1 MTNQLSSIDHIVVL
15 MLENRSFDHML
26 GYLYAESNNVSPAG
40 QAFEGLTGT
49 ESNPAPTGAT
59 PVSVYPLSSTDPDVY
74 LSPGADPGEGY
85 SATNAQLYGTT
96 TPAATALA
104 SNDGF
109 VTNFASTL
117 LWEQQEGW
125 SIVAGTQAG
134 DIMGMFTPALLPVLS
149 GLAKGYAVCDHWYA
163 SAPTET
169 MPNRAFACAATSQGH
184 MDDATKKFTSPSI
197 FGLLSDHAVS
207 WSIYG
212 YTSAPLT
219 RLDFSDTTAAPDAN
233 FGLFTDF
240 QAAAAAGTLAS
251 YVWLEPSWESTG
263 NSQHPNYDVA
273 LGEQLI
279 YDVYQ
284 AVSTGPGWASTLLVI
299 TYDEHGGCYDHV
311 TPPGGATPPDST
323 VGEYGFDFT
332 RFGLRVPTVLI
343 SPLIPAGTVFRVP
356 DGTTP
361 LDHTAI
367 LKTVENRWGLP
378 ALTARDAAAPD
389 VSAVLSLTSPR
400 TDDPISGVVVPPA
413 GPIPP
418 SAAEP
423 SHLQKVQAEL
433 VSELPVPDGFGGSN
447 SRLPPLHTTA
457 DYTKYITTRTDAW
470 KADKRPTSD
479 RPR

>member
-26 GYLYAESNNVSPAG
+26 GFLYADSDNVTPTG
-40 QAFEGLTGT
+40 QPFEGLTGT
-49 ESNPAPTGAT
+49 ESNPAAATGSA
-59 PVSVYPLSSTDPDVY
+59 VSVYQLSSADTDVY

-85 SATNAQLYGTT
+85 AATNTQLYATT
-96 TPAATALA
+96 TPAATAVP

-117 LWEQQEGW
+117 QWEQSEGW
-125 SIVAGTQAG
+125 SIVAGTEAS
-134 DIMGMFTPALLPVLS
+134 DIMGMFTPELLPVLS

-184 MDDATKKFTSPSI
+184 MDDATKKFTAPSI

-251 YVWLEPSWESTG
+251 YVFLEPSWESTG

-284 AVSTGPGWASTLLVI
+284 AVSTGPAWSSTLLVI

-311 TPPGGATPPDST
+311 APPGGATPPDST

-332 RFGLRVPTVLI
+332 RFGVRVPTVLV
-343 SPLIPAGTVFRVP
+343 SPLIAAGTVFRVP

-361 LDHTAI
+361 FDHTSI

-389 VSAVLSLTSPR
+389 VSAALSLTSPR
-400 TDDPISGVVVPPA
+400 TDDPLSGVVIPQGAV
-413 GPIPP
+413 IPP

-423 SHLQKVQAEL
+423 SHLQRIHAEL

-447 SRLPPLHTTA
+447 SRLPGLRTTD
-457 DYTKYITTRTDAW
+457 DYTRYIATRTAAW
-470 KADKRPTSD
+470 KASKPAASAG
-479 RPR
+479 